1 MPDLAQHE
9 IQCGAGVVSQ
19 AWHDP
24 TDAAAWVIQAGLA
37 GVPELDLLR
46 GFCERAVAMGLPI
59 ARAQVLVDTLHPIHE
74 GRVFRWQ
81 ADRVGELV
89 EYGRTSENDTL
100 ADKWRQSPFHHL
112 EQTGETWLRRKLAGN
127 GPADFP
133 ILAELR
139 AQGHTDYLAC
149 AHRFAGDGV
158 IGAMDCIYSSWTSDA
173 PDGFSED
180 QIETLCRLTAPLA
193 LAVKCASLTR
203 IAATL
208 VETYLGRDAGQRV
221 LDGRI
226 ARGVADRI
234 GAVIWFSDL
243 RDFTRITDTTAPEQV
258 IPLLNDY
265 AEAVISAI
273 HDAGGEVLKLI
284 GDGILAIFTAD
295 AAGHACRCALDAET
309 RARERVS
316 TLSERRG
323 SQGLPITSLYLSLH
337 IGDVFYGNIG
347 SSDRLDFTVVGPA
360 VNEASRIA
368 GLCRSIGRDLLI
380 SSAFAAA
387 AFKEDRSRLISVGC
401 LRYAAWHSRKSSS
414 RSDWTNA
421 MPR

>member
-46 GFCERAVAMGLPI
+46 GFCERAVATGLPI
-59 ARAQVLVDTLHPIHE
+59 GRAQVLVDTLHPIHE

-158 IGAMDCIYSSWTSDA
+158 IGAMDCIYSSWTPARIRSKSSHRRRDDA
-173 PDGFSED
+173 G
-180 QIETLCRLTAPLA
+180 RPLA
-193 LAVKCASLTR
+193 WAAGVRLGSGCALNSSESGLHK
-203 IAATL
+203 
-208 VETYLGRDAGQRV
+208 
-221 LDGRI
+221 
-226 ARGVADRI
+226 
-234 GAVIWFSDL
+234 
-243 RDFTRITDTTAPEQV
+243 
-258 IPLLNDY
+258 PLLCIGL
-265 AEAVISAI
+265 ARAVR
-273 HDAGGEVLKLI
+273 H
-284 GDGILAIFTAD
+284 
-295 AAGHACRCALDAET
+295 R
-309 RARERVS
+309 
-316 TLSERRG
+316 
-323 SQGLPITSLYLSLH
+323 P
-337 IGDVFYGNIG
+337 
-347 SSDRLDFTVVGPA
+347 
-360 VNEASRIA
+360 
-368 GLCRSIGRDLLI
+368 
-380 SSAFAAA
+380 
-387 AFKEDRSRLISVGC
+387 
-401 LRYAAWHSRKSSS
+401 
-414 RSDWTNA
+414 
-421 MPR
+421 